1 MSIAWTYT
9 TLKTALKNHCED
21 QGTEF
26 ANNLDTI
33 IQLGEEDA
41 LKALDLEI
49 FKDTG
54 TISVVAGTREVTK
67 PSGYLKADSIYLNSA
82 TVSFLKERTYEYC
95 LDYAPTPAT
104 QGTPKFYA
112 ELNTTQLYV
121 VPTPNAAAASAGLKS
136 RFLKRPTSIVSAET
150 SWLGSNAGDLLFAC
164 CMTAAER
171 FIIGWEEANQWKAE
185 RERLLADA
193 LVQFAHLRTR
203 EYGRLAAT
211 PIARGE
217 G

>member
-9 TLKTALKNHCED
+9 TLKTALKNHGED

-26 ANNLDTI
+26 TNNLDTI
-33 IQLGEEDA
+33 IQLGEDDA

-49 FKDTG
+49 FKSTD
-54 TISVVAGTREVTK
+54 TISVSAGTREVTK
-67 PSGYLKADSIYLNSA
+67 PTGYLKADSIYLNSA

-121 VPTPNAAAASAGLKS
+121 VPTPNAAAATAGLKS
-136 RFLKRPTSIVSAET
+136 RFLKRPTSIVSGTT
-150 SWLGSNAGDLLFAC
+150 SWLGSNVGDLLFAC
-164 CMTAAER
+164 CMVAVER
-171 FIIGWEEANQWKAE
+171 FILGWEEAAIWKTE

-193 LVQFAHLRTR
+193 LMQFAHLRTR
-203 EYGRLAAT
+203 EFSRVAAM
-211 PIARGE
+211 PVGRGE
-217 G
+217 A